1 MNADTLKC
9 GHISV
14 SEFGFAM
21 GMLAPCPV
29 CHTPQEVVRPD
40 DSGQG
45 YSFAAVANATGEISM
60 PVPSIQVPAVINGTA
75 PERSYG
81 CSWGCGN
88 PYDYVIINVAD
99 GTTEF
104 LCLVCL
110 LKLCQEM
117 IGAVLNPDDPDVKA
131 AMAEYANL
139 DRAPMTSGKVRKRGK
154 NAPADFDDDSL
165 IEAFDSRLTADELP
179 EEFR

>member
-1 MNADTLKC
+1 MKADTLKC

-29 CHTPQEVVRPD
+29 CHIPQEVVRPD
-40 DSGQG
+40 DAGQV
-45 YSFAAVANATGEISM
+45 STVT
-60 PVPSIQVPAVINGTA
+60 NGTA

-88 PYDYVIINVAD
+88 PYDYVIISVAD

-110 LKLCQEM
+110 LKLCQDM
-117 IGAVLNPDDPDVKA
+117 IGAVLNPNDPDVKA

-179 EEFR
+179 DEFK

>member
-1 MNADTLKC
+1 MNTYRLRC
-9 GHISV
+9 GHLGV
-14 SEFGFAM
+14 SEAQLGP
-21 GMLAPCPV
+21 GDGIQCPV
-29 CHTPQEVVRPD
+29 DGDLVPIDEQINKPQVSPVVN
-40 DSGQG
+40 G
-45 YSFAAVANATGEISM
+45 AV
-60 PVPSIQVPAVINGTA
+60 

-131 AMAEYANL
+131 AMAEYASL
-139 DRAPMTSGKVRKRGK
+139 ERAPMTSGKVRKRGR
-154 NAPADFDDDSL
+154 NAPADIDDDDL
-165 IEAFDSRLTADELP
+165 IQAFDSRVTDDET
-179 EEFR
+179 EVTG